1 MANKGLI
8 VFILFGCLGIPAAGQ
23 FNTGEIA
30 GKVTDASGA
39 VVPDVVVTANH
50 SATGFHA
57 ERRSDGSGNF
67 FLPSLPIGDYSV
79 SAQAQGFQRATADVS
94 VAIGQTLNVTL
105 KLEVGDAQE
114 TIVITEPAPLLQ
126 AEDAEISDVIDN
138 QTVLQMPLNGR
149 QFLLLAQLTDGVV
162 IPPGGTRG
170 EALQQAGPLPNVG
183 GQRSGHNIYLLDGVK
198 VTDELFNNLV
208 INPSI
213 DSIEEFKIQKSL
225 YSAEF
230 GGKASA
236 LINVA
241 TKSGGNRVHGS
252 AFGFMRDDGFDA
264 RNYFDDPD
272 RPVPPLRQ
280 QQFGASLGG
289 PIVQNRTFF
298 FASYEGQ
305 RTKRSLTRTFS
316 VPTLAMRAGDFSG
329 GDPVCNPF
337 AGPRDACIPFANNQ
351 VPVDL
356 VAQRLFEHLPEPNA
370 LGSVQNLTSVE
381 REVRDLDQFSLRL
394 DHRFTDADTFFARFS
409 TFDGD
414 ETQPFGTSVLNED
427 LVPGFGRFLA
437 TKSRNLA
444 VSHTRSFG
452 ARLLN
457 EFRFGW
463 LSVSGGQASQNQGVD
478 FASGAGLM
486 GVTQV
491 RQDMGF
497 PQISTSGQ
505 FSTFGDPTTFV
516 SRDNEH
522 VEFFDNVLID
532 RGAHRIKFGVYYFR
546 LQFRPESPDVARG
559 SFAYTG
565 QWTGN
570 PLADLLLGYPTS
582 AQVGLGRGAQD
593 SRTSWLHSYVQDDWQ
608 VTRNLTFNMGFR
620 YEINQ
625 HMRETQNRLSSVDL
639 FTGGGRIVIASDDEG
654 RIAEEAQGLLPL
666 LPVPWVTSEAAG
678 WDRSLTRPGYNRYAP
693 RVGLAWRPGGTDR
706 TVLRAGYGIFLNQWA
721 YSVQTAFTRNLP
733 FFLLKRID
741 VPSDQSL
748 PALKTATILTSDATG
763 AIGGSI
769 MDYDYRTE
777 YTQTWSA
784 GIQHEIARDTVVEA
798 FYMGS
803 RTAGADN
810 ATIRNVPLPGPGRID
825 ARRPVSALGAVS
837 AIRFDGNSLYQAL
850 TVKAQRR
857 FARGLSFLTNYTL
870 SRSTDDASSPGAT
883 AFEAN
888 VPQNVRDLRAEW
900 ALSSYNH
907 THLFAG
913 SATYRPD
920 YLDFAGGWKQAL
932 AGNWSMSGIVRAE
945 SGAPFTVNLGTDRA
959 NIGSGP
965 AQRPD
970 VTGDPNLD
978 SGRTPERWFN
988 TDAFSLPQ
996 AFTFGNSGRNSV
1008 TAPGAATVDFSARK
1022 SWPLKE
1028 PASVTFSWDVFNLF
1042 NRANFDV
1049 PGRIA
1054 FTPNFGR
1061 IFSARNAREMQ
1072 FGLRLE
1078 F

>member
-1 MANKGLI
+1 MPNRGFI
-8 VFILFGCLGIPAAGQ
+8 VIVLLGCLGIPAAGQ
-23 FNTGEIA
+23 INTGEIA
-30 GKVTDASGA
+30 GRVTDASGA
-39 VVPDVVVTANH
+39 VVPGVTVTATH
-50 SATGFHA
+50 AATGFQS
-57 ERRSDGSGNF
+57 ERQTDGSGNF
-67 FLPSLPIGDYSV
+67 FLPSLPIGNYGV
-79 SAQAQGFQRATADVS
+79 SAQVQGFRRTTADVT

-114 TIVITEPAPLLQ
+114 TIVITEAAPLLQ
-126 AEDAEISDVIDN
+126 AGDAEISDVIDN
-138 QTVLQMPLNGR
+138 QSVLQMPLNGR
-149 QFLLLAQLTDGVV
+149 QFLLLAQLSDGVV

-208 INPSI
+208 ISPSI
-213 DSIEEFKIQKSL
+213 DSIQEFKIQKSL
-225 YSAEF
+225 YAAEF

-241 TKSGGNRVHGS
+241 TKSGGNSVHGS
-252 AFGFMRDDGFDA
+252 VFGFARDDRFDA
-264 RNYFDDPD
+264 RNYFDDPT
-272 RPVPPLRQ
+272 RPVPPLSQ

-289 PIVQNRTFF
+289 PIVPNRTFF

-316 VPTLAMRAGDFSG
+316 VPTLAMRVGDFSG
-329 GDPVCNPF
+329 ADPVCNPF
-337 AGPRDACIPFANNQ
+337 AGPPETCTPFTNNQ
-351 VPVDL
+351 VPVDA
-356 VAQRLFEHLPEPNA
+356 VAAALFEHLPEPNA
-370 LGSVQNLTSVE
+370 PGSVQNLTSVE

-394 DHRFTDADTFFARFS
+394 DHRFTDADTFFVRFS
-409 TFDGD
+409 AFDGD
-414 ETQPFGTSVLNED
+414 ETQPFGTSILNED
-427 LVPGFGRFLA
+427 LVPGFGRFLG
-437 TKSRNLA
+437 TRSRNLA

-463 LSVSGGQASQNQGVD
+463 LSVSGGQSSQNQGVD
-478 FASGAGLM
+478 FASAAGLL
-486 GVTQV
+486 GVTTV
-491 RQDMGF
+491 PQDMGF

-516 SRDNEH
+516 SRNNDH
-522 VEFFDNVLID
+522 IEFFDNFLID
-532 RGAHRIKFGVYYFR
+532 RGAHRIKFGAYFFR
-546 LQFRPESPDVARG
+546 LQFRPASPDVARG

-582 AQVGLGRGAQD
+582 AEVGLGRGAQD

-608 VTRNLTFNMGFR
+608 ATPNLTINVGFR
-620 YEINQ
+620 FEINQ
-625 HMRETQNRLSSVDL
+625 HMRETENRLSSIDL
-639 FTGGGRIVIASDDEG
+639 FTSGGSFVIASDEQG
-654 RIAEEAQGLLPL
+654 NISGEAQQLLPL
-666 LPVPWVTSEAAG
+666 LPVPWTTSEAHG
-678 WDRSLTRPGYNRYAP
+678 WDRSLLRPGYNRFAP
-693 RVGLAWRPGGTDR
+693 RFGLAWRPGGQNR

-741 VPSDQSL
+741 VPSDQPL
-748 PALKTATILTSDATG
+748 PTLKTATILTSDTTG

-784 GIQHEIARDTVVEA
+784 GIQHEVTHDTVIEA

-810 ATIRNVPLPGPGRID
+810 ATIRNVPVPGPGPIQ
-825 ARRPVSALGAVS
+825 ARRPVSALGAVR

-850 TVKAQRR
+850 TIKAQRR
-857 FARGLSFLTNYTL
+857 FTRGLSFLTNYTL
-870 SRSTDDASSPGAT
+870 SRSVDDASSPGAT

-888 VPQNVRDLRAEW
+888 VPQNVRDIREEW
-900 ALSSYNH
+900 ALSSFNH

-932 AGNWSMSGIVRAE
+932 AGNWSLSGIVRAE
-945 SGAPFTVNLGTDRA
+945 TGAPFTVNLGTDRA

-970 VTGDPNLD
+970 VSGDPNL
-978 SGRTPERWFN
+978 SAGRTPERWFN
-988 TDAFSLPQ
+988 TDAFSLPE
-996 AFTFGNSGRNSV
+996 AYTFGNAGRNSV
-1008 TAPGAATVDFSARK
+1008 TAPGSATVDSSARK
-1022 SWPLKE
+1022 HWPVKE
-1028 PASVTFSWDVFNLF
+1028 SVVLTFSWDVFNLF

>member
-1 MANKGLI
+1 MPNKGLI
-8 VFILFGCLGIPAAGQ
+8 AVILLGCLGIPAAGQ

-30 GKVTDASGA
+30 GRVTDASGA
-39 VVPDVVVTANH
+39 VMPGVAVTATH
-50 SATGFHA
+50 AATGFHS
-57 ERRSDGSGNF
+57 ERRTDAGGTF
-67 FLPSLPIGDYSV
+67 FLPSLPIGDYSIA
-79 SAQAQGFQRATADVS
+79 AQMQGFRRTTADVT

-114 TIVITEPAPLLQ
+114 TIVVTEAAPLLQ

-138 QTVLQMPLNGR
+138 GTVLQMPLNGR
-149 QFLLLAQLTDGVV
+149 QFLLLAQLADGVV

-208 INPSI
+208 ISPSI
-213 DSIEEFKIQKSL
+213 DSIQEFKIQKSQ
-225 YSAEF
+225 YAAEF

-241 TKSGGNRVHGS
+241 TKAGGNRVHGS
-252 AFGFMRDDGFDA
+252 AFGFVRDESFDA
-264 RNYFDDPD
+264 RNYFDNPS
-272 RPVPPLRQ
+272 RPIPPLSQ

-289 PIVQNRTFF
+289 PIVQNKTFF

-305 RTKRSLTRTFS
+305 RVRRSLTKTFS
-316 VPTLAMRAGDFSG
+316 VPTMAMRAGDFSG
-329 GDPVCNPF
+329 QNPICNPF
-337 AGPRDACIPFANNQ
+337 AGAPGTCAPFTNNQ
-351 VPVDL
+351 VPVDA
-356 VAQRLFEHLPEPNA
+356 VAARLFERLPEPNGP
-370 LGSVQNLTSVE
+370 GSVQNLTSVE
-381 REVRDLDQFSLRL
+381 REVRDLDSFSLRL
-394 DHRFTDADTFFARFS
+394 DHRFSDADTFFARFS

-414 ETQPFGTSVLNED
+414 ETQPFGTSILNES
-427 LVPGFGRFLA
+427 LVPGFGRFLG

-463 LSVSGGQASQNQGVD
+463 LSVSGGQSSQNQGVN
-478 FASGAGLM
+478 FASEAGLL
-486 GVTQV
+486 GVTDV
-491 RQDMGF
+491 LQDMGY

-516 SRDNEH
+516 SRDNDH
-522 VEFFDNVLID
+522 IEFFDNVLID
-532 RGAHRIKFGVYYFR
+532 RGAHRIKLGAYYFR
-546 LQFRPESPDVARG
+546 LKFRPESPDVARG

-593 SRTSWLHSYVQDDWQ
+593 SRTSWLHSYLQDDWR
-608 VTRNLTFNMGFR
+608 VTSNLTINMGFR

-625 HMRETQNRLSSVDL
+625 HMRETQNRLSSIDL
-639 FTGGGRIVIASDDEG
+639 FTPGGAFVIASDDEG
-654 RIAEEAQGLLPL
+654 NISGEAQGLLPL
-666 LPVPWVTSEAAG
+666 LPVPWVTSDAHG
-678 WDRSLTRPGYNRYAP
+678 WDRSLLQPGYNRYAP
-693 RVGLAWRPGGTDR
+693 RFGLAWRPGGQNR

-721 YSVQTAFTRNLP
+721 YSVQTAFTKNLP

-741 VPSDQSL
+741 VPSDQAVPTL
-748 PALKTATILTSDATG
+748 NTATILTSNATG

-784 GIQHEIARDTVVEA
+784 GIQHEVTRDTVVEA

-810 ATIRNVPLPGPGRID
+810 ATVRNVPLPGPGPIQ
-825 ARRPVSALGAVS
+825 ARRPVSALGGVN

-850 TVKAQRR
+850 IVKAQRR
-857 FARGLSFLTNYTL
+857 FTRGLSFLINYTL
-870 SRSTDDASSPGAT
+870 SHSVDDASSPGPT

-888 VPQNVRDLRAEW
+888 LPQNVYDIREEW
-900 ALSSYNH
+900 ALSSFNH
-907 THLFAG
+907 THLLAG

-920 YLDFAGGWKQAL
+920 YFDVAGGWKQAL
-932 AGNWSMSGIVRAE
+932 GGNWSLSGIVRAE
-945 SGAPFTVNLGTDRA
+945 SGAPFTPNLGTDRA

-965 AQRPD
+965 AQRPN
-970 VTGDPNLD
+970 VSGDPNLS
-978 SGRTPERWFN
+978 SGKTPERWFN
-988 TDAFSLPQ
+988 TDAFSLPEP
-996 AFTFGNSGRNSV
+996 FTFGNAGRNSI
-1008 TAPGAATVDFSARK
+1008 TAPGAAVVDFSARK
-1022 SWPLKE
+1022 QWPVKE
-1028 PASVTFSWDVFNLF
+1028 SVNVAFSWDVFNLF

-1054 FTPNFGR
+1054 FTPSFGR
-1061 IFSARNAREMQ
+1061 IFSAKNAREMQ